1 MTNSHNRRT
10 KSITGFFFGGRGGGL
25 GFFSV
30 FFYKNYRAVLI
41 TATFQYIT
49 SDYYYRS

>member
-10 KSITGFFFGGRGGGL
+10 KSITGFFGGGVL
-25 GFFSV
+25 GGFSGFF
-30 FFYKNYRAVLI
+30 YENYRAVLI